1 MKTNQD
7 YKNAA
12 LAALKGNWA
21 PAVALT
27 VIVLLVSFALVGSA
41 QIPFFRTAAGM
52 LYMNMGTIL
61 LSVLF
66 IMPLTIGYYN
76 SSLELYR
83 NGNPDMIGNAFSYG
97 FRNYGRNVWASFLLM
112 LFVSLW
118 SLLLV
123 IPGIIKWYSYA
134 MTPYILND
142 NPELSANQAIDRS
155 RAMMRGHKFDLFYLH
170 LSFIGWMILSVITLG
185 IGMLWTTPYMYTAQA
200 VFYEDI
206 KSEYE
211 MKIKTA

>member
-7 YKNAA
+7 YKNAS

-21 PAVALT
+21 PAVAITAIL
-27 VIVLLVSFALVGSA
+27 LLVSIVLMGSA
-41 QIPFFRTAAGM
+41 QIPFFRTATGM
-52 LYMNMGTIL
+52 LYMNTGTTL
-61 LSVLF
+61 LCVLF

-76 SSLELYR
+76 STLELYR
-83 NGNPDMIGNAFSYG
+83 NGNPDLMGNTFSQG
-97 FRNYGRNVWASFLLM
+97 FRNYGRTVWASFLLM

-123 IPGIIKWYSYA
+123 IPGIIKWYSYS

-142 NPELSANQAIDRS
+142 NPELTANQAIDRS

-185 IGMLWTTPYMYTAQA
+185 IGTLWLTPYMYTAQA
-200 VFYEDI
+200 AFYEDVR
-206 KSEYE
+206 SEYE
-211 MKIKTA
+211 MKVKTA